1 MCDCITNGSYGYS
14 VSSSGGGTVTI
25 NNCQPAIPPMIYIS
39 NGNAL
44 NTFYGLSAS
53 NLYSVNSYTGNLYVS
68 GYIFGNLVTPFI
80 NTTVSN
86 ATIFQGGSFFGN
98 GYGISNLN
106 AANLSGSANLSTL
119 TASAIFFNNA
129 ILATN
134 LPISNAYQGIWG
146 SFSNIPQI
154 SVDQYGRIGGVSNIR
169 VVSSQWTTIDGN
181 VAYGNGVSIGTLFDP
196 PYGSNLYV
204 VGTANID
211 TLNVTTLFANSATVF
226 GPQTLNVLGTS
237 NLNVV
242 SAQAYYGNSS
252 GLSNLNASN
261 LAFGV
266 VSSALIYGNTLSNI
280 QVSNV
285 SGYVTGNVLSNLNA
299 SNLAFGLINTAL
311 IYGNTLSNI
320 QVSNVSG
327 YVTGNVL
334 SNLNASNLAF
344 GLINTALIYGNTLSN
359 IQVSNITGIVSGNVL
374 SNLNASNLAFGVV
387 NSTLIYGNTVSNLQ
401 FSNVVGFFSNALGNL
416 NASNLTYG
424 LVNTALIYA
433 NTLSNIQVSNI
444 TGIVSGN
451 VLSNLN
457 ASNLAFGVVNSSLIY
472 GNTLSNIN
480 GSNVST
486 VPTAQA
492 VTVAAQPVITSV
504 GTLTSLTVAGTTSSG
519 TFSGSGSGLT
529 GVPGTSITGTVQSAT
544 VAQVV
549 SQAAQPNITSV
560 GTLTSLSVTGT
571 VSGGT
576 FSGSGS
582 SLTNIQ
588 ASAIA
593 GTVLTAQS
601 VVTAA
606 QPNITSVGT
615 LTGLNVQGLLLAS
628 NGAGISNINAANVSL
643 GTLTTSVFP
652 ASGATAGTYGS
663 SANVSQVTV
672 DQYGR
677 VTSVS
682 NVGFTAISQWTNIN
696 SNIAYGNGVSIGTL
710 SNPPNGSNLY
720 VLGTATI
727 TNVAGNGASISSLN
741 SSNLVGNVA
750 SANVALV
757 VSQGAQPNITSVG
770 VLSNLVVANS
780 LTTTNV
786 FLTGNLNVQGV
797 SNLTNVTTS
806 NFVGVNGYYTGT
818 LGIGASG
825 AKLSVLGNVYASNA
839 VQAPSVY
846 ATAATIGTVTTATVI
861 APTSFP
867 LSTEVGSYTWIY
879 GTDGTFNLPA
889 SILGTGIIQ
898 SATSAIDITVGLQTW
913 AFNSTGAATFPG
925 TITADGG
932 LLSNISPSSIIQPY
946 PNLVVSNS
954 LTTTNVIAT
963 RSNIT
968 TLNVNSLVA
977 STANVTTLNV
987 NSEFV
992 TSLVAA
998 TANVTTLNVNS
1009 DTVTFLVAGNIY
1021 SANSLTTTNVSTRFA
1036 NVANLITT
1044 YANITSLNVTS
1055 LVSTNDIFT
1064 GPVRVGRGANLVAT
1078 DTVLGA
1084 SVLLNDTGAYDTA
1097 IGYQSMQNAKPTVGY
1112 DTALGSNT
1120 LLNDTGPGYN
1130 VAIGAETMVN
1140 SAPSQGQDVA
1150 IGFSTM
1156 RNDRGP
1162 GYNIAIGTYSMQN
1175 SNPSGGNDVAVG
1187 YYAMYNDQG
1196 PGYNTALGGEA
1207 MQSANP
1213 SGGYDVA
1220 VGWQALQNDS
1230 GGYNTALGA
1239 NAGQGI
1245 TGGQYNTALGAGSG
1259 PFSSSLYNTT
1269 SIGANAQPTVSN
1281 VAVFP
1286 YGINV
1291 GINTGAPGSS
1301 LEIRGNLYVSNSLT
1315 TTNVVATLA
1324 NLATLNVTSV
1334 ENVTQLVAG
1343 KITASNLA
1351 VSSNISLGSGG
1362 NTYVQGNVV
1371 VSGNVYSSLGELGVG
1386 GSLFF
1391 SLGAPYT
1398 PGYFT
1403 GSIPGGGAQ
1412 TNKIQ
1417 MSAFTQQ
1424 GTSTYIR
1431 TSANGCFQFN
1441 QTGVYTVASNFL
1453 TNYNNILGLGIGSNV
1468 IDYGTRTDQTYLY
1481 SIIPS
1486 TSQNPT
1492 GVLETQFYVAS
1503 TSLYYYVDAFSVDS
1517 IILQPTASASGTWIS
1532 IAPLGGI
1539 AAASQSITIS
1549 TLGNTVTGQATNYGA
1564 QITDYYIGCST
1575 GITVTLPLGATLTVG
1590 KQYIIKDESGTAS
1603 ASRITVAATSP
1614 NLIDGSSSAILN
1626 TNYSALTLYWTG
1638 ARWSIV

>member
-14 VSSSGGGTVTI
+14 VSSSGGGSVVI

-53 NLYSVNSYTGNLYVS
+53 NLYSVNLYTSNLYVS
-68 GYIFGNLVTPFI
+68 GFITGNLVTQFS
-80 NTTVSN
+80 NSTVSN
-86 ATIFQGGSFFGN
+86 STIFQGGSFFGN

-106 AANLSGSANLSTL
+106 ASNLSGSANLLAL
-119 TASAIFFNNA
+119 TVDSLFFNNA
-129 ILATN
+129 ILSTN

-169 VVSSQWTTIDGN
+169 IVSSQWTTISGN
-181 VAYGNGVSIGTLFDP
+181 VAYQNGVSIGTLSDP
-196 PYGSNLYV
+196 PRGSNLYV
-204 VGTANID
+204 LGTANMD

-299 SNLAFGLINTAL
+299 SNLGFGIVSSALIYGNTLSNIQVSNVSGYVTGNVLSNLNASNLGFGIVSSAL

-344 GLINTALIYGNTLSN
+344 GLINTS
-359 IQVSNITGIVSGNVL
+359 
-374 SNLNASNLAFGVV
+374 
-387 NSTLIYGNTVSNLQ
+387 LIYGNTVSNLQ

-424 LVNTALIYA
+424 LINTALIYG

-444 TGIVSGN
+444 TGIVAGN

-457 ASNLAFGVVNSSLIY
+457 ASNLAFGIVNSTLIY
-472 GNTLSNIN
+472 GNALANIN

-486 VPTAQA
+486 VPTAQS
-492 VTVAAQPVITSV
+492 VITAAQPNITSV
-504 GTLTSLTVAGTTSSG
+504 GTLTSLAVSGTVSAG

-529 GVPGTSITGTVQSAT
+529 GVPGTSVTGTVQSAT

-549 SQAAQPNITSV
+549 SEAAQPNITSV

-615 LTGLNVQGLLLAS
+615 LSGLSVQGLLLAS

-643 GTLTTSVFP
+643 GTLTTGVFP
-652 ASGATAGTYGS
+652 VSGATAGTYGS

-696 SNIAYGNGVSIGTL
+696 ANVAYGNGVSIGTL

-720 VLGTATI
+720 VLGTAIISNI
-727 TNVAGNGASISSLN
+727 TTNGASISSLN

-786 FLTGNLNVQGV
+786 FLTGNLNVQGT
-797 SNLTNVTTS
+797 SNLINITTTNIL
-806 NFVGVNGYYTGT
+806 GINGYYTGT

-839 VQAPSVY
+839 VQTPSVY
-846 ATAATIGTVTTATVI
+846 ATAATIGTVTTGTVNG
-861 APTSFP
+861 PTSFP
-867 LSTEVGSYTWIY
+867 LNVGVGSYIWTY
-879 GTDGTFNLPA
+879 GTDGTFNLPP
-889 SILGTGIIQ
+889 SVLGTGIVQ
-898 SATSAIDITVGLQTW
+898 TASSAINLIVGLQTW
-913 AFNSTGAATFPG
+913 AFNSTGSTTFPG

-932 LLSNISPSSIIQPY
+932 LLSNISSNVITQPFV
-946 PNLVVSNS
+946 NLVVSNS

-968 TLNVNSLVA
+968 TLNVVSQTVTGNIYSTNVTVGNTLVVSGAFTSNSTNTSFFFDTFTIPYINSLSVLAQGTSNMNTVNVTSLFTSTSNITSLNVNSETVTSLGATTANIATLNVNSETVTSLGATTANITTLNVNSETVTSLLA

-987 NSEFV
+987 NSETV
-992 TSLVAA
+992 TSLLAS

-1009 DTVTFLVAGNIY
+1009 ETVTSLLASTANVTTLNVAFEYATLLTAGNIY
-1021 SANSLTTTNVSTRFA
+1021 SANA
-1036 NVANLITT
+1036 
-1044 YANITSLNVTS
+1044 
-1055 LVSTNDIFT
+1055 
-1064 GPVRVGRGANLVAT
+1064 
-1078 DTVLGA
+1078 
-1084 SVLLNDTGAYDTA
+1084 
-1097 IGYQSMQNAKPTVGY
+1097 
-1112 DTALGSNT
+1112 
-1120 LLNDTGPGYN
+1120 
-1130 VAIGAETMVN
+1130 
-1140 SAPSQGQDVA
+1140 
-1150 IGFSTM
+1150 
-1156 RNDRGP
+1156 
-1162 GYNIAIGTYSMQN
+1162 
-1175 SNPSGGNDVAVG
+1175 
-1187 YYAMYNDQG
+1187 
-1196 PGYNTALGGEA
+1196 
-1207 MQSANP
+1207 
-1213 SGGYDVA
+1213 
-1220 VGWQALQNDS
+1220 
-1230 GGYNTALGA
+1230 
-1239 NAGQGI
+1239 
-1245 TGGQYNTALGAGSG
+1245 
-1259 PFSSSLYNTT
+1259 
-1269 SIGANAQPTVSN
+1269 
-1281 VAVFP
+1281 
-1286 YGINV
+1286 
-1291 GINTGAPGSS
+1291 
-1301 LEIRGNLYVSNSLT
+1301 LT

-1324 NLATLNVTSV
+1324 NIATLNVTSI

-1343 KITASNLA
+1343 NVTVSNSVTVSNLI
-1351 VSSNISLGSGG
+1351 VSSNIVPYNTAG

-1403 GSIPGGGAQ
+1403 GSIPGAGAQ
-1412 TNKIQ
+1412 TNKIR
-1417 MSAFTQQ
+1417 MDAFTQQ
-1424 GTSTYIR
+1424 GTSTYIK

-1441 QTGVYTVASNFL
+1441 QTGVYTVAANFL
-1453 TNYNNILGLGIGSNV
+1453 TNFNNILGLGIGSNV

-1517 IILQPTASASGTWIS
+1517 IILQPTSSASGTWIS

-1549 TLGNTVTGQATNYGA
+1549 TLGNTITGQATNYGA

-1626 TNYSALTLYWTG
+1626 TNYSALTVYWTG
-1638 ARWSIV
+1638 AWWSIV